1 MTTAL
6 LQSIKDAAS
15 SLTSLLFVDGSTVR
29 TRVGEILRT
38 DAETANLLLWLV
50 AAGATGFL
58 VFLSIGLSAGYI
70 LYIISFWFFLPR
82 AFSILLTLVS
92 LWVLLS
98 VAFWLLLSVSIFHH
112 PASHLYQ
119 VRV

>member
-6 LQSIKDAAS
+6 LQSVKDAAS
-15 SLTSLLFVDGSTVR
+15 SLTSLLYGTVGG
-29 TRVGEILRT
+29 VGEILGEILRT

-70 LYIISFWFFLPR
+70 LYIISFWFFLPV

-98 VAFWLLLSVSIFHH
+98 VALWLLLSLY
-112 PASHLYQ
+112 LYQ

>member
-6 LQSIKDAAS
+6 LQSVKDAAS
-15 SLTSLLFVDGSTVR
+15 SLTSLLFGTVDG
-29 TRVGEILRT
+29 RVGEILRT

-70 LYIISFWFFLPR
+70 LYIISFWFFLPV

-92 LWVLLS
+92 L
-98 VAFWLLLSVSIFHH
+98 FI
-112 PASHLYQ
+112 YQ
-119 VRV
+119 VKV

>member
-6 LQSIKDAAS
+6 LQSVKDAAS
-15 SLTSLLFVDGSTVR
+15 SLTSLLFGTVDCSR
-29 TRVGEILRT
+29 HSTRVGEILRT

-70 LYIISFWFFLPR
+70 LYIISFWFFLPV

-92 LWVLLS
+92 L
-98 VAFWLLLSVSIFHH
+98 FI
-112 PASHLYQ
+112 YQ
-119 VRV
+119 VKV